1 MNTKIKDVTGIK
13 RTDGLSLYST
23 DQSSG
28 GVSLATGV
36 GKTSGKPDAVSSVP
50 SKGNTGYSGGVDFKG
65 HVSTGGASTG
75 NVYLDEIQKAAS
87 EKNYKTLLQ
96 SDIAAYN
103 LKMNTQK
110 YLNNSLASS
119 GLNTQGYGTSAHVG
133 AENAAQNLYAEN
145 LANYNEAEQTA
156 QTAAEARADT
166 KATESDNQLVT
177 YLQYSDGS
185 DGQIAS
191 YMANYGYKQDE
202 NGVWRDADGNAA
214 SAYVLS
220 AIESAKNNN
229 SSNSEAKFAEAA
241 TSGKTGVNA
250 EAMKA
255 KGEEIVQ
262 AYKGNTAAMS
272 KAVDEYYT
280 SMFGSNWDK
289 YKNEIDY
296 MLNNSSFQE
305 QVADGLTVHLV
316 NGSNDSYGAYFV
328 YYNGSW
334 YKTDSDTFAKASNK
348 QTIKGK

>member
-1 MNTKIKDVTGIK
+1 MNTKVKDITK
-13 RTDGLSLYST
+13 TKKTDGLNLYST
-23 DQSSG
+23 EQHTG
-28 GVSLATGV
+28 GISRMNDGGLVDSFATREPATYAPKGE
-36 GKTSGKPDAVSSVP
+36 S
-50 SKGNTGYSGGVDFKG
+50 GNTGGGDPT
-65 HVSTGGASTG
+65 S
-75 NVYLDEIQKAAS
+75 NIYLDEIQKAAS

-119 GLNTQGYGTSAHVG
+119 GLNTQGYGTSAHTGV
-133 AENAAQNLYAEN
+133 ENAAQNLYAQN
-145 LANYNEAEQTA
+145 LANYNEAEQNA

-229 SSNSEAKFAEAA
+229 SSNSESKFAESAVA
-241 TSGKTGVNA
+241 GKTGVNA
-250 EAMKA
+250 EMMKA
-255 KGEEIVQ
+255 KGDEITQ
-262 AYKGNTAAMS
+262 TYKGNNVAMA

-280 SMFGSNWDK
+280 SLFGSDWTK
-289 YKNEIDY
+289 YKNEINY
-296 MLNNSSFQE
+296 MISDSNFQE
-305 QVADGLTVHLV
+305 QVTDGLTVHLV
-316 NGSNDSYGAYFV
+316 NGSDDSYGAYFI